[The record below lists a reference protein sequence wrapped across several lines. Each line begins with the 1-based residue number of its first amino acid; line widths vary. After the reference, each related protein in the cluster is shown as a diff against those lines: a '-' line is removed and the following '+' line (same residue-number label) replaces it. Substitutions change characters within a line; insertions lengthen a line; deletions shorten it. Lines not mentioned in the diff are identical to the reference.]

1 MYTKGVFE
9 GFYVSEDEV
18 IEFRN
23 NHIGFSQIDLSR
35 VSQFLSIQLA
45 SIHKHRVYNSFS
57 ITDVIQDLEGVGRGC
72 KRRVAQF
79 KHPPLK
85 GLWKVHF
92 FDPRFMVKNLINH
105 WGLERANSPKLNN
118 LFLRIDEDEEKS
130 PSTHGWHGRLA
141 HEMTVVGYEERARK
155 NNLTGEWIIFLKYK
169 GKNYYL
175 CISRHTSPEEDRDV
189 YEFLKNLCEHEYP
202 FLLPIN

>member
-1 MYTKGVFE
+1 MYTKDVFE

-18 IEFRN
+18 VEFRN
-23 NHIGFSQIDLSR
+23 NHIGFCQIDLSR

-45 SIHKHRVYNSFS
+45 SISKYRVYNSFS

-85 GLWKVHF
+85 GFWKVHF

-118 LFLRIDEDEEKS
+118 LFLRIDIEEEKS

-141 HEMTVVGYEERARK
+141 HEMTIMGYEERARK
-155 NNLTGEWIIFLKYK
+155 NNLTGEWIVFLKHK

-175 CISRHTSPEEDRDV
+175 CISRHTSPEDDRDV
-189 YEFLKNLCEHEYP
+189 YEFLKNICEYEYP
-202 FLLPIN
+202 FLLRIN